1 MGNKLLNEK
10 DISPKC
16 EYCQVA
22 KESPDGETM
31 LCPKKG
37 IVQKDFYC
45 KKYKYDVI
53 KRIPRKA
60 PRPQEFSPEDFS
72 L

>member
-1 MGNKLLNEK
+1 MKDKLLGG

-16 EYCQVA
+16 EYCEFA
-22 KESPDGETM
+22 RRSPDGETV

-37 IVQKDFYC
+37 IVARDFFC
-45 KKYKYDVI
+45 RKYKYDI
-53 KRIPRKA
+53 MKRIPRKV
-60 PRPQEFSPEDFS
+60 PKLPEFSKDDFE